1 MEDTQAKTQSMTP
14 FFVIWTGQAIS
25 LIGSQVVQFA
35 LVWWLTQLTGSAT
48 VLATATLAM
57 MLPQVFLGPLAGAYV
72 DRWNRRTVMIVAD
85 GLVALAALWLA
96 YQYWLGAA
104 QIWSVYV
111 VMLLRSVGG
120 CFHWP
125 AMQASTS
132 LMVPKE
138 HLTRVAGINQTMQG
152 ALSIIGPPLGAL
164 LLAVLPMYGIMLVD
178 VSTAL
183 LAIVPLLFV
192 AVPQPA
198 ANGHGAADAPK
209 QSIWGDVRDGLRY
222 VWNWPGLLI
231 VLAVAMA
238 INFILTPAFSLL
250 PLLVTRHFNGGALQ
264 LGWLESTWGVGVVV
278 GGLLLGVWGGFKR
291 RMVTALTGLTFMGM
305 GTLLLGLV
313 PAHLFWLAIVC
324 MAVAGLMNP
333 ICNGPI
339 FAMLQAVVAPDMQG
353 RVFTLVGSASA
364 AISPLSLAVA
374 GPVAD
379 AVGIRIWYVVGGL
392 LCVGIGL
399 VGYFVPAMVNADQNP
414 HAVPAA
420 ASGEPLSVAT
430 P

>member
-1 MEDTQAKTQSMTP
+1 MEGTQAKTQSMTP
-14 FFVIWTGQAIS
+14 FFVIWTGQAVS

-57 MLPQVFLGPLAGAYV
+57 MLPQVLLGPIAGAYV

-85 GLVALAALWLA
+85 GLVALAAVWLA
-96 YQYWLGAA
+96 YQYWLGTA
-104 QIWSVYV
+104 QIWSVYAI
-111 VMLLRSVGG
+111 MLLRSVGG

-152 ALSIIGPPLGAL
+152 ALSIVAPPLGAL
-164 LLAVLPMYGIMLVD
+164 LLALLPMYGIMFVD

-192 AVPQPA
+192 VVPQPA
-198 ANGHGAADAPK
+198 ASGQGDGAASK

-222 VWNWPGLLI
+222 VWKWPGLLI
-231 VLAVAMA
+231 VLVVAMV

-278 GGLLLGVWGGFKR
+278 GGLLLGVWGGFQR
-291 RMVTALTGLTFMGM
+291 RMVTALTGLAFMGM

-313 PAHLFWLAIVC
+313 PADRFWLAVVC

-339 FAMLQAVVAPDMQG
+339 FAMLQAAVAPDMQG

-392 LCVGIGL
+392 LCVLIGL

-414 HAVPAA
+414 HA
-420 ASGEPLSVAT
+420 ASGEALAVS
-430 P
+430 